1 VFGVNNLE
9 CREAHVAFETDALH
23 EPALLDAA
31 IHEIH
36 NKLRIPSKHAELVV
50 VYKEFHVQHVSVST
64 QLSVA
69 ATLLLLPRAW
79 THDLDGP
86 LGLNEVTY

>member
-1 VFGVNNLE
+1 
-9 CREAHVAFETDALH
+9 
-23 EPALLDAA
+23 
-31 IHEIH
+31 
-36 NKLRIPSKHAELVV
+36 
-50 VYKEFHVQHVSVST
+50 VST